1 MHDYFTI
8 STVHYSAVTYIIHLT
23 NGKKEITKGVALSL
37 TFKKREFL
45 NLRNDLHFGFVLFP
59 LLTHL
64 AIFSSALLSNLILS
78 M

>member
-37 TFKKREFL
+37 GQKERVFEPQKRPTFWFCIL
-45 NLRNDLHFGFVLFP
+45 PLISTFGNFQ
-59 LLTHL
+59 
-64 AIFSSALLSNLILS
+64 
-78 M
+78 